1 MTTARLPTLDQCVE
15 IIGQQITRSG
25 KSSQLKF
32 IAETQGK
39 EFAQQVHDKAKA
51 AGKLG
56 KK

>member
-1 MTTARLPTLDQCVE
+1 MIGTRLPTMEQCVD
-15 IIGQQITRSG
+15 IIGQQITESEKYR
-25 KSSQLKF
+25 QLSF

-39 EFAQQVHDKAKA
+39 EFAQKVHDKAKA

>member
-1 MTTARLPTLDQCVE
+1 MTGTRLPTMDQCVD
-15 IIGQQITRSG
+15 IIGQQITKTG
-25 KSSQLKF
+25 KARQLSF

-39 EFAQQVHDKAKA
+39 EFAQKVHDKAKA

>member
-1 MTTARLPTLDQCVE
+1 MTSARLPTLDQCVE

-25 KSSQLKF
+25 KASQLKF

>member
-1 MTTARLPTLDQCVE
+1 MTDTRLPTMDQCIE
-15 IIGQQITRSG
+15 IIGQQITKAG
-25 KSSQLKF
+25 KARQLSF

-39 EFAQQVHDKAKA
+39 EFAQKVHDKAKA

>member
-1 MTTARLPTLDQCVE
+1 MSSARLPTMDECVE
-15 IIGQQITRSG
+15 IIGQQITRNG
-25 KSSQLKF
+25 KSAQLRF

>member
-1 MTTARLPTLDQCVE
+1 MTATRLPSLDQCVE
-15 IIGQQITRSG
+15 IIGQQITKSG
-25 KSSQLKF
+25 KAKQLWF

-39 EFAQQVHDKAKA
+39 EFAQKVHDKAKA